1 MKKIDIGQ
9 ALTNPD
15 VAKTLSE
22 FSVAMMSNSD
32 VTKNLREAFVQA
44 QDKDLE
50 TSSKKLIEAIESYRE
65 KTIVDPSPK
74 IIPRTPKYKKND
86 IVLYEDNKKNV
97 FTVVINHVEPL
108 SADYHDEPAYTI
120 TNILDPKE
128 ERQTVE
134 SKLTSVAELNNLI
147 VKYKSNIKSNND
159 HNGTIA
165 TMLDSAL
172 KKLKIL
178 VRAIKIYMM
187 KTYID
192 QYRPLFDASQIK
204 INVNTEYKMKQVLF
218 HVMEAA
224 RVNKLVKMIEN
235 STDQEKLLVADTNSL
250 ANKLLKDM
258 YDLLGTSDKIKYYND
273 VQRVQDEAKA
283 ATTVEAAKLE
293 LAKLVAM
300 AEAEETI
307 MMEGETV
314 NKYKDRK
321 NYERKERDEWANFNH
336 KVNHN
341 GGRNRRTKKA
351 HYYSKKRRTRHYR
364 SKRVRS
370 K

>member
-1 MKKIDIGQ
+1 M
-9 ALTNPD
+9 
-15 VAKTLSE
+15 
-22 FSVAMMSNSD
+22 
-32 VTKNLREAFVQA
+32 R
-44 QDKDLE
+44 
-50 TSSKKLIEAIESYRE
+50 
-65 KTIVDPSPK
+65 
-74 IIPRTPKYKKND
+74 
-86 IVLYEDNKKNV
+86 
-97 FTVVINHVEPL
+97 H
-108 SADYHDEPAYTI
+108 
-120 TNILDPKE
+120 
-128 ERQTVE
+128 TVE
-134 SKLTSVAELNNLI
+134 SKLTNFAELNNLI
-147 VKYKSNIKSNND
+147 AKYKYNIKSNND

-172 KKLKIL
+172 KKLKIM
-178 VRAIKIYMM
+178 VRAIKKYMM

-192 QYRPLFDASQIK
+192 QQRPLLDTSPTN
-204 INVNTEYKMKQVLF
+204 INAQTEYKMKEVLF

-235 STDQEKLLVADTNSL
+235 TTDQEKLLAADTNSL

-258 YDLLGTSDKIKYYND
+258 YDLLGASNKKKYYME
-273 VQRVQDEAKA
+273 VQRVQDETKV

-307 MMEGETV
+307 MMERETM
-314 NKYKDRK
+314 KQYKERK
-321 NYERKERDEWANFNH
+321 NYERLDRDKWANFNH
-336 KVNHN
+336 KVNYN

-364 SKRVRS
+364 SKRARS

>member
-9 ALTNPD
+9 ALKNPSIVTD
-15 VAKTLSE
+15 LSE
-22 FSVAMMSNSD
+22 FTVHMMSNSD
-32 VTKNLREAFVQA
+32 VTKNLREAFVE
-44 QDKDLE
+44 DTDLE
-50 TSSKKLIEAIESYRE
+50 NSRKKLIQAIESYRE
-65 KTIVDPSPK
+65 KTIA
-74 IIPRTPKYKKND
+74 RTPKYKKND
-86 IVLYEDNKKNV
+86 IVLYDDDKNKNV
-97 FTVVINHVEPL
+97 FAAVINNVEAL
-108 SADYHDEPAYTI
+108 SADEPAYTI
-120 TNILDPKE
+120 TNILDPDAH
-128 ERQTVE
+128 RHTVE
-134 SKLTSVAELNNLI
+134 RKLTNVAELNNSI
-147 VKYKSNIKSNND
+147 AIYKFNIKKNND
-159 HNGTIA
+159 HHGTIT
-165 TMLDSAL
+165 TMLYSAL
-172 KKLKIL
+172 NNLKIL
-178 VRAIKIYMM
+178 VRAIKKYTM

-192 QYRPLFDASQIK
+192 QWRPLDTSPMNINTQI
-204 INVNTEYKMKQVLF
+204 EYKMKQVLF

-235 STDQEKLLVADTNSL
+235 STDQEKLLVANTNSL

-258 YDLLGTSDKIKYYND
+258 YDLLGGSNKIKYYRE

-307 MMEGETV
+307 MMEGETMDQY
-314 NKYKDRK
+314 NERKKYEKKDRDK
-321 NYERKERDEWANFNH
+321 WANFIHKVNFDH

-351 HYYSKKRRTRHYR
+351 HYYSKRRRTRHYR